1 MKDFSRLA
9 DALRTKARNEITKK
23 INGSLPEALQ
33 INPEDLGGEDDG
45 DDEDDD
51 DDGDDEVS
59 DGSSWCFEYPDA
71 ERNLSTAA
79 AAYRVLGT
87 SDDVVAVYDDGRAY
101 FGRIEDLQEYNDTHN
116 LDPDKWDVY
125 EDPDEILALDYDR
138 NELMR
143 VIRMAEEQEES
154 YEDAKKQYEDFH
166 WGDESKTMSVK
177 DIPGVAG
184 PLVLLGIG
192 RRIEYGAKKEGKWE
206 EYYHLFGEESGTYPS
221 VYALGPADK
230 NGHYRTLVINGGGM
244 HVEDRGIVD

>member
-33 INPEDLGGEDDG
+33 INPEDLGGDDDG

-101 FGRIEDLQEYNDTHN
+101 FGRIEDLEEYNDTHN